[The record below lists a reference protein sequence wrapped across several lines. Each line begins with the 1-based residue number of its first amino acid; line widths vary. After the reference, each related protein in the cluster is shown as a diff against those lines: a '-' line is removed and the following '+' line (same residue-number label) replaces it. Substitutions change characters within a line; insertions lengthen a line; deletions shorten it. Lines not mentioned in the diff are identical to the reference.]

1 QILPLGT
8 LAIATPL
15 TAAGFSVEIIDQR
28 VNEDWRAKVRAAA
41 AAKPVFFGVSSM
53 TGVQIKGGLQAS
65 RIVKEVAP
73 DVPVVWGGVHPS
85 LLPDQ
90 TLAHPDVDIVVIG
103 EGDAT
108 APDLARAL
116 VEGRALDTVDGLGFK
131 RDGAPLRTKPR
142 ALLEVEKLPSTDYTL
157 IPDIDAYKV
166 TAFYTGKAS
175 LAYQSSRGCAHPCGY
190 CYNLEFNDMRFR
202 ARSPARVVDE
212 IESLITRFD
221 LKAVFMLDDNFFQSK
236 RRVGEIAERIL
247 ARGLDVEFYNANC
260 RIDYIS
266 RYDVEF
272 LKMLGRAGIRELRI
286 GIESGSNTT
295 QQRIDKYTT
304 FDECLVANRKL
315 REAGIVPHYNFMVG
329 FPAETLTRGERH
341 AAPHGPAPRREPGR
355 VRLQLLALLAVPG
368 DAALRRRG
376 GRGVDAAVTARGL
389 GHRRVQGPERR
400 RHARVVALHLRRPR
414 VLGLHRRQAPRAARP
429 HVLEGGAGADPPRL
443 GGLAA
448 RGAVPTPGAKRHG
461 DLAQDF
467 AAVQRVS
474 RASGRRLQGRRD
486 GADAYRRHHPRPQ
499 RPRRRPRHRDRGV
512 GHSRPGE
519 LTLAPTQPRDG
530 RVEARERRG
539 GRQPA
544 RCRRRYVVAMT
555 ASSTIAAVGSVA
567 PPPTLPQPVVSATFD
582 TVVADATTTP
592 LTVPVV

>member
-1 QILPLGT
+1 MNRVVLFFPDHHDVRRAGRFQDRQILPLGT

-212 IESLITRFD
+212 IENLITRFD

-329 FPAETLTRGERH
+329 FPEETLTEVSDTLRLMDRLLDENPDAFVYNCSLFSPYPGTPLYDVAVGAGWTPPSRLEDWVTAEFKDLNVAATPAWSRYICDVHEFSGYIDAKHRGRL
-341 AAPHGPAPRREPGR
+341 GR
-355 VRLQLLALLAVPG
+355 MYSKVARA
-368 DAALRRRG
+368 RIRRG
-376 GRGVDAAVTARGL
+376 WVGWLPEAR
-389 GHRRVQGPERR
+389 
-400 RHARVVALHLRRPR
+400 
-414 VLGLHRRQAPRAARP
+414 
-429 HVLEGGAGADPPRL
+429 
-443 GGLAA
+443 
-448 RGAVPTPGAKRHG
+448 
-461 DLAQDF
+461 F
-467 AAVQRVS
+467 
-474 RASGRRLQGRRD
+474 RRLVRNGMGILRKT
-486 GADAYRRHHPRPQ
+486 
-499 RPRRRPRHRDRGV
+499 
-512 GHSRPGE
+512 S
-519 LTLAPTQPRDG
+519 QPFS
-530 RVEARERRG
+530 EYRER
-539 GRQPA
+539 P
-544 RCRRRYVVAMT
+544 
-555 ASSTIAAVGSVA
+555 AVGSKGGAMAPMRTDGTTRGRNAHVA
-567 PPPTLPQPVVSATFD
+567 ALGTAIE
-582 TVVADATTTP
+582 A
-592 LTVPVV
+592 